1 MDIMKL
7 IKEYYPDS
15 TVEYHNA
22 ELLKTIKIVSKKNGM
37 TIYYIIDGDK
47 LMVLNDGMGKKYNKD
62 DKHYQKILSMLRDIT
77 LNELGIDE

>member
-7 IKEYYPDS
+7 IKEYYPGS

-22 ELLKTIKIVSKKNGM
+22 ELLKTIKVVNKKNGM

-47 LMVLNDGMGKKYNKD
+47 LMVLNDEMGKKYNKNNE
-62 DKHYQKILSMLRDIT
+62 HYQKILSMLRDIT
-77 LNELGIDE
+77 LNEIGIDE

>member
-1 MDIMKL
+1 MDIMKI
-7 IKEYYPDS
+7 IKEYYPNS
-15 TVEYHNA
+15 TVEYHNT

-62 DKHYQKILSMLRDIT
+62 YKHYQKILSMLRDIT
-77 LNELGIDE
+77 LNEIVID